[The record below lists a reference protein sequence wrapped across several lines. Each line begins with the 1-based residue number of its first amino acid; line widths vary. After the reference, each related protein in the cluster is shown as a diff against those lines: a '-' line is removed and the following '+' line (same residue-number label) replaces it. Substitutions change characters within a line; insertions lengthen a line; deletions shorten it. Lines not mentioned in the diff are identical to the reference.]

1 MLFGLLDRRPLLDET
16 HAAWMFDVYAWALR
30 SFDPVMFRDETL
42 LVTPSNQ
49 HFPGTANS
57 PDEMANLIFDRVV
70 AYAGMAH
77 WPLRLLPPDS
87 CVLEP
92 AAEVRMIAGARGTR
106 AVAAETPSASLTLSY
121 DPSHLNNPEAMIAV
135 FAHTL
140 AHYLGSS
147 AREPPPGGAENW
159 PHVTEILAVFLG
171 FGLMF
176 ANTALVLPRGGCC
189 GGPVVRRQAYVSQH
203 DITYALAIFSA
214 LKGLPKEDVLAHL
227 KKSLRGHFK
236 QALREIKGKYA
247 PRLQEIAQY
256 CGDTNARR
264 PLDP

>member
-1 MLFGLLDRRPLLDET
+1 MSFALFNRRPLLDE
-16 HAAWMFDVYAWALR
+16 AYAGWMFDVYSWALR
-30 SFDPVMFRDETL
+30 NFDPIMFRDETF

-49 HFPGTANS
+49 HFPGRASS
-57 PDEMANLIFDRVV
+57 PEEMANLIFDRVV

-77 WPLRLLPPDS
+77 WPLKLLPPDS

-92 AAEVRMIAGARGTR
+92 AAEVQLVAGARGSR
-106 AVAAETPSASLTLSY
+106 AIAAEQSPASLALSY
-121 DPSHLNNPEAMIAV
+121 EPGYLNNPEAMIAV
-135 FAHTL
+135 YAHTL
-140 AHYLGSS
+140 AHYLGTS
-147 AREPPPGGAENW
+147 ATEPAPGGVENW

-214 LKGLPKEDVLAHL
+214 LKDVPQKEVLRHL
-227 KKSLRGHFK
+227 KKPLRGHFR
-236 QALREIKGKYA
+236 QALREIKGSYA
-247 PRLQEIAQY
+247 PRLREIEQY
-256 CGDTNARR
+256 YSD
-264 PLDP
+264 